1 MIAQSQLFEEGNMA
15 FLLPSLTKGILTIGL
30 EGLYIMNDKLHEVSH
45 AILLEVSSRKVIP
58 VNFLLL
64 WLAE

>member
-1 MIAQSQLFEEGNMA
+1 MKFLF
-15 FLLPSLTKGILTIGL
+15 PSLTKGTLTLGL
-30 EGLYIMNDKLHEVSH
+30 EGFYIMNDKLYEVSH

-58 VNFLLL
+58 INLLLL

>member
-1 MIAQSQLFEEGNMA
+1 MIAQSQLFEEGNMK
-15 FLLPSLTKGILTIGL
+15 FLFPSLTKGTLTVGL
-30 EGLYIMNDKLHEVSH
+30 EGFYIMNDKLYEVSH

-58 VNFLLL
+58 INLLLL

>member
-1 MIAQSQLFEEGNMA
+1 MA
-15 FLLPSLTKGILTIGL
+15 FSFPSLTKGMLTVGL

-58 VNFLLL
+58 INLLFIHKN
-64 WLAE
+64 EPYSE